1 VNRRVLVVAAHPDD
15 EVLGCG
21 GTVAKLA
28 NNGCEIFTL
37 ILGTGIASRYETGQS
52 EKAEREI
59 EKLRDAMYEAN
70 AIIGVKKVFT
80 GDFPDN
86 KFDTAALLNLIK
98 AVERI
103 KKEVR
108 PDIIF
113 THYENDLNIDHQLTY
128 KAVITSARPLP
139 DETVREIYSFEV
151 PSSTEWNCPLRFSPE
166 VFFDVTETIELK
178 AKALEIY
185 KSELRDF
192 PHPRSVN
199 GIKINSQYRGMT
211 AGVLYAEAF
220 KAVRFIR

>member
-1 VNRRVLVVAAHPDD
+1 MNRRVLVVAAHPDD

-113 THYENDLNIDHQLTY
+113 THYKNDLNIDHQITY

-139 DETVREIYSFEV
+139 GETVREIYSFEV
-151 PSSTEWNCPLRFSPE
+151 PSSTEWNYPLSFSPE
-166 VFFDVTETIELK
+166 VFFDITETIELK
-178 AKALEIY
+178 TKALGAYE
-185 KSELRDF
+185 SELRDF
-192 PHPRSVN
+192 PHPRSIN
-199 GIKINSQYRGMT
+199 GIKVNSQYRGMA
-211 AGVLYAEAF
+211 AGMLYAEAF
-220 KAVRFIR
+220 KAVRIIK